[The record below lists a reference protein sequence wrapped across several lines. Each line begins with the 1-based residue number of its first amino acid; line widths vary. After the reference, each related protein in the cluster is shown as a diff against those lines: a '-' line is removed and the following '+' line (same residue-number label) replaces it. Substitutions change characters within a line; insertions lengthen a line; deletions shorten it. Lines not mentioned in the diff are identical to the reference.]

1 MKKPD
6 EFIAKSNGE
15 TIRQH
20 TDNLIKA
27 FDSFKCLYGYMFD
40 EKFQKAILYACEYH
54 DYGKASLLFQ
64 KNINNKSCL
73 NETPDSEKILKIY
86 KDNGFDKNIP
96 HGYLSPAFM
105 SFKDLKKDIGE
116 LLTRCICNAVYY
128 HHNRDTVAEGTQL
141 QKIINADFLPRF
153 NISNSTYKTYLFNG
167 YIDDEKWVAYAI
179 IVGMLNKFDYYASDK
194 KDKLPVEIDG
204 KYNGKY
210 LGDYVLQSLNNKRY
224 KLRPIQEYMLA
235 NKDKNLIVTASTG
248 IGKTE
253 AALLWADKQK
263 LFYTLPLKISI
274 NAMYQRIKCDYG
286 YKEDNVTLLHSDF
299 ISQLAKS
306 EYDDKQIVL
315 KYDATK
321 RLSYPYTVCT
331 VDQLFSFVYKYRGCE
346 ILLATLKYSKIVIDE
361 IQSYEPTL
369 IAKLIYGLKLI
380 TMAGGQFAI
389 ITATMPDVLLSFI
402 KQEKIPFIAPEK
414 PFLFDKIRHKIHYEQ
429 ADDFDYDKIADC
441 GRKQKVLVICNTVKK
456 ACEVWENLKTEYE
469 DLNVSLL
476 HSKFMRK
483 DRRTLENAIM
493 EFADNKDSVGIWV
506 TTQLVE
512 ASLDIDFDVLFTEM
526 CTADS
531 LLQRMGRCYRKRNY
545 SVEEPNVIVVDNKNG
560 YGTVYKYKEIY
571 DRSVEFLQQY
581 NNCCFSEQEKI
592 DYVNKVYN
600 ANELK
605 QYSHDNKKGYYTD
618 VRTTLDIC
626 KDLTAFDFTKDE
638 AKKKFRNIISY
649 KIIPKCIYNLHIDE
663 FDKAKEILTKPKKY
677 SFSDRQQAKEFVE
690 DYSINLGSFDVRT
703 KEKCNSL
710 FDGLDYYTLD
720 YKYNFDEDT
729 KSGIGLEYDKDE
741 EEYFI

>member
-27 FDSFKCLYGYMFD
+27 FDDFKCLYGYMFD
-40 EKFQKAILYACEYH
+40 EKLQKAILYACEYH

-64 KNINNKSCL
+64 KNINNKNRL
-73 NETPDSEKILKIY
+73 NETPDSEKILNIY
-86 KDNGFDKNIP
+86 KDNGFEKNIP

-105 SFKDLKKDIGE
+105 SFNDLKKDVGE
-116 LLTRCICNAVYY
+116 LLAMCVYNAVYY
-128 HHNRDTVAEGTQL
+128 HHNRDTG
-141 QKIINADFLPRF
+141 INAAELKNIIESDFKPRF
-153 NISNSTYKTYLFNG
+153 NINKSSYQRKMFGGYLP
-167 YIDDEKWVAYAI
+167 DEWWITYAI
-179 IVGMLNKFDYYASDK
+179 IVGMLNKFDYYASDTHN
-194 KDKLPVEIDG
+194 KLPVEIDG
-204 KYNGKY
+204 NYNGKY
-210 LGDYVLQSLNNKRY
+210 IGDYVLQSMNDKGY
-224 KLRPIQEYMLA
+224 KLRPIQEYMKA
-235 NKDKNLIVTASTG
+235 NQDKNLIVTASTG

-253 AALLWADKQK
+253 AALLWAGKQK

-274 NAMYQRIKCDYG
+274 NAMYQRMKCDYD
-286 YKEDNVTLLHSDF
+286 YKKDNVTLLHSDF
-299 ISQLAKS
+299 ISQLAET
-306 EYDDKQIVL
+306 EYDDKQIML

-402 KQEKIPFIAPEK
+402 KQEKIPFTAPEK
-414 PFLFDKIRHKIHYEQ
+414 PFLLDKIRHKIHYKQ
-429 ADDFDYDKIADC
+429 AENFDYDKIAEY

-456 ACEVWENLKTEYE
+456 ACEVWENLKAEYE
-469 DLNVSLL
+469 NLNVSLL

-493 EFADNKDSVGIWV
+493 EFADDKDSVGIWV

-512 ASLDIDFDVLFTEM
+512 ASLDIDFDILFTEM

-531 LLQRMGRCYRKRNY
+531 LLQRMGRCYRKRDY
-545 SVEEPNVIVVDNKNG
+545 SGEDPNVIIVDDKNG

-571 DRSVEFLQQY
+571 DRSVEFLQEY
-581 NNCCFSEQEKI
+581 NNRCFSEKEKI

-600 ANELK
+600 AKELE
-605 QYSHDNKKGYYTD
+605 QYSYDNKKGYYLD
-618 VRTTLDIC
+618 VRNTLNTC
-626 KDLTAFDFTKDE
+626 KDLTAFDFTKNE
-638 AKKKFRNIISY
+638 AKKKFRNITSY
-649 KIIPKCIYNLHIDE
+649 KIIPKCIYNQHIDE
-663 FDKAKEILTKPKKY
+663 FDEVRKILKEPKKHSFSERQKAKEFI
-677 SFSDRQQAKEFVE
+677 E
-690 DYSINLGSFDVRT
+690 DYSINLGNFDVRT
-703 KEKCNSL
+703 KERCNSL
-710 FDGLDYYTLD
+710 FEGLDYYTFD
-720 YKYNFDEDT
+720 YKYDFDEDI